1 MENILHSASVPR
13 NKLLF
18 NHGIN
23 LLPYTG
29 AGSGIARALKY
40 TPGIKFVNDEILNE
54 FVVTVER
61 KNVEDDVEVDVEVE
75 RQTYIPYKLLFK
87 TQKDTIQYCS
97 IARTYK
103 EILAYIGYKYNSK
116 YLESLVR
123 PLIKMG
129 YLKLTVPD
137 KPNSKNQKYRKA
149 VSYSHSVTPPKDG
162 LN

>member
-1 MENILHSASVPR
+1 MENILHGASVPR

-61 KNVEDDVEVDVEVE
+61 KNVEDDVEDDVEVDVEVE
-75 RQTYIPYKLLFK
+75 RQTYIPYKLLSK

-103 EILAYIGYKYNSK
+103 EILAHIGYKYNSK

-123 PLIKMG
+123 PLI
-129 YLKLTVPD
+129 
-137 KPNSKNQKYRKA
+137 
-149 VSYSHSVTPPKDG
+149 
-162 LN
+162 